1 MNNPAPSAGRVRVAG
16 LLLAAGSGRRFGS
29 PKALADTGSGPWVL
43 RALDSLAGLDP
54 VVVVLG
60 AAADQVAA
68 LLPPG
73 VGTVRNQDHASG
85 MGSSLRA
92 GLGALAGRQ
101 FDAVLVTLVDLPDVD
116 SAVVARLAE
125 LAAPSVLARAGYH
138 GQPGHPV
145 LIGREHVAGVA
156 ESAIG
161 DRGARDYLATHR
173 TLLVE
178 CGDLATGI
186 DVDTRSQS

>member
-1 MNNPAPSAGRVRVAG
+1 MTLPAPYAPLV
-16 LLLAAGSGRRFGS
+16 SGGE
-29 PKALADTGSGPWVL
+29 
-43 RALDSLAGLDP
+43 GLDQYP
-54 VVVVLG
+54 
-60 AAADQVAA
+60 
-68 LLPPG
+68 
-73 VGTVRNQDHASG
+73 
-85 MGSSLRA
+85 
-92 GLGALAGRQ
+92 
-101 FDAVLVTLVDLPDVD
+101 
-116 SAVVARLAE
+116 AE
-125 LAAPSVLARAGYH
+125 PTALARAGYH

-145 LIGREHVAGVA
+145 LIGREHVGGVA